1 MLSPPQKPVAIKF
14 SNSVFFGD
22 LKEIAA
28 ESVNAP
34 IILHISTERKLS
46 EITQSVTDLA
56 SAPNAPP
63 QATAS
68 ECTSSLACAKFFP
81 KKDISIILDNSCA

>member
-46 EITQSVTDLA
+46 EITQSATDLA
-56 SAPNAPP
+56 SAPNARRKPL
-63 QATAS
+63 QASA
-68 ECTSSLACAKFFP
+68 LRVLPARNFFR
-81 KKDISIILDNSCA
+81 KKT